1 MMGFWPETVPEG
13 ALFSKDPDQVDETR
27 LVTP

>member
-1 MMGFWPETVPEG
+1 MMGFWPEMVLEG

-27 LVTP
+27 LVPS